1 MAARGVA
8 LRDHGTLPRAPAEE
22 PTPHAIDLAT
32 LGPSGSVMD
41 GLNAALALAAGTVL
55 VLGLISGYVKNRL
68 WISEP
73 LIALLVGFLVGP
85 SLLGLV
91 ALDLSQEAQN
101 AVLREVARVTLALS
115 VMGAALR
122 LPHAYELRHWREL
135 LVVLGLGMPLMWL
148 ASSALVYLVLGV
160 PLLLA
165 LLIGAVLTPTDP
177 VLSDSIVTG
186 RLANETVPGRLRHAI
201 SAESGANDGL
211 ALMLVM
217 LPVALLTRSVEAAL
231 GHWALDTLLQ
241 HLIGGVAIGLAI
253 GWAAGRCLRWA
264 YRQPFSERT
273 SILGSA
279 IALALTVLA
288 IDRLLSTAAV
298 LAVFVA
304 GLAFNRVI
312 ARREDAWHEHIQE
325 AIGRFFDIP
334 IFIFFGAVLPWQAWL
349 DLGWTGP
356 ALAALVLL
364 LRRLPA
370 WFLLRPLLP
379 SVRSW
384 RESLF
389 TGWFGPIGIAGLF
402 YATDVHH
409 QVAHGET
416 VWTVASLVVL
426 GSILVHGATATPFTR
441 LYGRR
446 AGAAE
451 RS

>member
-1 MAARGVA
+1 
-8 LRDHGTLPRAPAEE
+8 
-22 PTPHAIDLAT
+22 
-32 LGPSGSVMD
+32 MD
-41 GLNAALALAAGTVL
+41 GLNTALALAAGTVL
-55 VLGLISGYVKNRL
+55 LLGLVSGYVKNRL

-85 SLLGLV
+85 GLLGLV
-91 ALDLSQEAQN
+91 ALDLSQEAEN
-101 AVLREVARVTLALS
+101 AVLLEAARITLALS

-122 LPHAYELRHWREL
+122 LPYAYEVRHWREL

-148 ASSALVYLVLGV
+148 ASSTLVYLVLGG

-186 RLANETVPGRLRHAI
+186 RLAGEAVPGRLRHMI

-211 ALMLVM
+211 ALLLVM
-217 LPVALLTRSVEAAL
+217 LPVALLNRPVEAAL
-231 GHWALDTLLQ
+231 VHWTLDTLLQ
-241 HLIGGVAIGLAI
+241 HLIGGLVIGLAI

-304 GLAFNRVI
+304 GLAFNRVT

-349 DLGWTGP
+349 DLGWAGP

-379 SVRSW
+379 CVSSW

-402 YATDVHH
+402 YATDVRH

-416 VWTVASLVVL
+416 VWTVASLVVAA
-426 GSILVHGATATPFTR
+426 SILVHGATATPFTR

-446 AGAAE
+446 RAPQETANAGRDDRAAG
-451 RS
+451 RCR